1 MWRELHKED
10 ILISTVITSKMTK
23 TMDRLV
29 LKGKF

>member
-10 ILISTVITSKMTK
+10 ILIANAITSKK
-23 TMDRLV
+23 IKSLRHVV